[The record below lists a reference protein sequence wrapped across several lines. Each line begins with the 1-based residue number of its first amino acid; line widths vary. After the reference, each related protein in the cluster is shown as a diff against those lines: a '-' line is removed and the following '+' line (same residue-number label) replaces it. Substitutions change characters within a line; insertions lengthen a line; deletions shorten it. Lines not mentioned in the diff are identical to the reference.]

1 MRRFLADL
9 HIHTVLSPCAEREML
24 PALIVREALRK
35 GLDVI
40 AICDHN
46 AAGNVGAVAAA
57 AVTAAAAGASPG
69 LMVVPGMEITTA
81 EEVHVVGLFPDTAS
95 AVGAARE
102 VREGLPL
109 WKALTAFGPEGAL
122 RRPAQDLV
130 DAEGRPRGFEEKML
144 ASASVFSLGRA
155 VDLIR
160 EYGGLA
166 VAAHVD
172 RKAFSVPGQLGF
184 FPPDIRFDA
193 LEISAAGAARGRVAQ
208 FEGEGPA
215 LISSSDS
222 HFLSDMGASA
232 TALEMEALSFTEL
245 RMALAGAE
253 GRRCGIA

>member
-24 PALIVREALRK
+24 PAAIVREASRK
-35 GLDVI
+35 GLDMI

-57 AVTAAAAGASPG
+57 ASAAGLQLRVIPG
-69 LMVVPGMEITTA
+69 IEITTA
-81 EEVHVVGLFPDTAS
+81 EEVHVVGLFPDTA
-95 AVGAARE
+95 AAMGAAAE

-109 WKALTAFGPEGAL
+109 WKALTAFGPGGAL
-122 RRPAQDLV
+122 RRPEQDLV
-130 DAEGRPRGFEEKML
+130 DAEGRSCGFEERML
-144 ASASVFSLGRA
+144 ASASTFSLSRC
-155 VDLIR
+155 VELIR

-166 VAAHVD
+166 IAAHVD

-184 FPPDIRFDA
+184 FPPDVMFDA
-193 LEISAAGAARGRVAQ
+193 LEISAAGAARGRSAQ
-208 FEGEGPA
+208 YRDVGPA

-222 HFLSDMGASA
+222 HFLSDVGVSR
-232 TALEMEALSFTEL
+232 TALEMEEPGFGEL
-245 RMALAGAE
+245 RLAIAGKD